1 MSRVT
6 NYLRN
11 AIIKHVAEH
20 GLVVWYD
27 PDRHYTAVVDSLTIS
42 NTAVVRYE
50 DSFFALRRAVEP
62 LLEQTDPPRLVV
74 YIPLDQAGTYHALI
88 ELESAGVILKPG
100 EQPPSRN
107 TRLAVIA
114 RNALKPVLTNE
125 KVAEIEQQVDAGKLT
140 LADLDNI
147 AAKGGDVAG
156 VISVI
161 FNTSQPL
168 EVALTFLT
176 NPALDA
182 EIVAKGAGD
191 KLAGLL
197 QNAFEVDLSG
207 VNQLDPLRD
216 RLAQHLLLTD
226 LVAALPE
233 PLPPQLSTV
242 KIASQPAAREVCLK
256 LAGRWRQQRDLRDSY
271 LSRASQVE
279 KSLKLARFEFDPA
292 HLSALARVET
302 FLAVEQKL
310 QDRVTAALLAQANPE
325 LVELAR
331 LRQSSFWSEAR
342 PDTQAEWGL
351 IAVAGQVL
359 LEAGRIEQE
368 LKQPGLNAKII
379 FKNYTGI
386 VESEQGSVT
395 SDKDA
400 SLLPTSYSLLPW
412 CLLDTYHRH
421 MERRCHHFDFDLG
434 GRHANLEKLIA
445 KARERYMAVGASLAK
460 AFLEQF
466 QQAHFHLSGIAC
478 QVETFTTQIKPALA
492 QGKIAYIWTD
502 ALRFEMARELAQSLG
517 DEFDVQV
524 QAALGTAPTI
534 TEIGMAALLP
544 NADAEPTA
552 SIVSVG
558 NGKLGL
564 KMGGTIIKDRKGRVD
579 YLTAHA
585 GVTVFA
591 ARLDEL
597 LPKPGKKV
605 QQGIASADLI
615 LVTSQEIDQLCEG
628 DNIHLARRTMDE
640 ILHELRRVLRLLS
653 ELGLQTIILTADHG
667 YLFGEE
673 PGEDMK
679 IDPPGGH
686 TIDLKRRVWIGRGG
700 DSHPAYLRTD
710 LANLGLSSEFEL
722 VTPWNFAI
730 FKVAGGARAYF
741 HGGLSPQE
749 LVIPILTITS
759 KGRPAASLTSAIAW
773 TLRLGSSSMKVSR
786 FCSVQVGGQ
795 SEGLFDLV
803 SPKVRVEAR
812 AQGKVISAPVTASY
826 GFEEGTGDT
835 QLELKADDPR
845 TIEPNSIALR
855 FTDDT
860 PQKNVSIHLLDAAS
874 GVELKRLEGV
884 EVVSGI

>member
-1 MSRVT
+1 MGLVT
-6 NYLRN
+6 DYLRN
-11 AIIKHVAEH
+11 TIIKHVAEY

-42 NTAVVRYE
+42 NTVVVRYE
-50 DSFFALRRAVEP
+50 NSFFALRRAIEP
-62 LLEQTDPPRLVV
+62 LLEQTDPPWLVV
-74 YIPLDQAGTYHALI
+74 YIPLDHAGTHHALI

-114 RNALKPVLTNE
+114 RNALKPVLNNE

-176 NPALDA
+176 NPVLDA
-182 EIVAKGAGD
+182 EIVAKGASD
-191 KLAGLL
+191 ELAGLL
-197 QNAFEVDLSG
+197 QNAFEIDLSG
-207 VNQLDPLRD
+207 VAQLDPLRD
-216 RLAQHLLLTD
+216 WLAQHLLLTD

-242 KIASQPAAREVCLK
+242 KIANQPTAREACLK
-256 LAGRWRQQRDLRDSY
+256 LARRWRQQRDLRDSY
-271 LSRASQVE
+271 LSRAAQVE
-279 KSLKLARFEFDPA
+279 KSLKLAKVEFDPA
-292 HLSALARVET
+292 HLNALVQIET

-310 QDRVTAALLAQANPE
+310 QDRVTAALLAQASSE

-331 LRQSSFWSEAR
+331 LRQSSFWSEAK

-351 IAVAGQVL
+351 IAVVGQVL

-368 LKQPGLNAKII
+368 LKQPGLNAKTI
-379 FKNYTGI
+379 FEKYTGGTN
-386 VESEQGSVT
+386 SSV
-395 SDKDA
+395 SA
-400 SLLPTSYSLLPW
+400 SPW

-460 AFLEQF
+460 SFLEQF
-466 QQAHFHLSGIAC
+466 QQAHFHLPGLAR
-478 QVETFTTQIKPALA
+478 QVETFTTQVKPALG

-517 DEFDVQV
+517 DEFEVQV
-524 QAALGTAPTI
+524 QAVLGTAPTI

-544 NADAEPTA
+544 NADAEPAA
-552 SIVSVG
+552 SVVSVG

-564 KMGGTIIKDRKGRVD
+564 KVGGTIIKDRKGRVD

-585 GVTVFA
+585 GVAVFA

-597 LPKPGKKV
+597 LPKPSKKV
-605 QQGIASADLI
+605 QLGIASADLI

-686 TIDLKRRVWIGRGG
+686 TVDLKRRVWIGRGG
-700 DSHPAYLRTD
+700 NSHPAYLRTD

-749 LVIPILTITS
+749 LVIPILTLTP
-759 KGRPAASLTSAIAW
+759 KGGPTGSLTSTIAW

-795 SEGLFDLV
+795 SQGLFDLV
-803 SPKVRVEAR
+803 PPKVRVEVR

-845 TIEPNSIALR
+845 ALEPNSIALR

-860 PQKNVSIHLLDAAS
+860 PQKNVTIHLLDAAS
-874 GVELKRLEGV
+874 GAELKRLEGV